1 MREGGPLKFP
11 CHEARVVLGPPD
23 IQPAIADLDRGEQAL
38 MEHPYHW
45 PDGGTL
51 EQRAEV
57 RALKRRRRVLLNAD
71 GIVLHCSHV
80 VA

>member
-1 MREGGPLKFP
+1 MGSPKIFWA
-11 CHEARVVLGPPD
+11 EAPVVSGRPE
-23 IQPAIADLDRGEQAL
+23 IQPQLADLDRGEQAL

-45 PDGGTL
+45 PDGGTR